1 MPNLKVLFLNELADM
16 YDAEQQIVKALPK
29 LADAATCDKLKRAF
43 VSHLA
48 ETKEQVVQIR
58 QVFKAFGEKPRRRKC
73 AATTGLL
80 REGAKIAGENKGAS
94 TINAALISAGKKIE
108 HYEMAS
114 YGCLHEWAMLLQ
126 NETAARIIEE
136 ILAQEKN
143 CDKTLDD
150 LAVEKNREALDADG
164 EGSGNDRAGKT
175 IHRKPRKK
183 SGKM

>member
-1 MPNLKVLFLNELADM
+1 MPNLKILFLNELADM

-29 LADAATCDKLKRAF
+29 LADAATCEKLKQAF
-43 VSHLA
+43 LSHLA
-48 ETKEQVVQIR
+48 ETREQVIKIE

-80 REGAKIAGENKGAS
+80 REGGKIAGENKGES

-108 HYEMAS
+108 HYEIAS

-136 ILAQEKN
+136 ILAQEDA

-150 LAVEKNREALDADG
+150 LAVEKNREALDADR
-164 EGSGNDRAGKT
+164 ECPGNEQPGKT
-175 IHRKPRKK
+175 IPRKPRKK
-183 SGKM
+183 RGKM